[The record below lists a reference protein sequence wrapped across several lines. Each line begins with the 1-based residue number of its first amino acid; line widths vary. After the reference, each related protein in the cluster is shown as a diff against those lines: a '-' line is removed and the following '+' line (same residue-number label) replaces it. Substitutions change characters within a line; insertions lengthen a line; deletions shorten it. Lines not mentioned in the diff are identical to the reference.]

1 MIGFVL
7 SIFIGLLL
15 GLLGAGGSVLTVP
28 IFVYIVGMTPAMA
41 SYASLF
47 VVGSTALL
55 GAISY
60 GKEKLIHID
69 IAIQFFIGSFLGVA
83 VARKWILPGIPEVLV
98 ETQSLSLSKDHL
110 IMLLFSILMMFAAQ
124 SMIRKKVNGQINGN
138 IELSA
143 KSERKWIALFVKSFL
158 VGMTTGFV
166 GAGGGFLIVPSLI
179 LFAGLTMK
187 ETVGTS
193 LLIIGMNSL
202 SGFFVSWFSGVQQPR
217 PDLGY
222 LLPFTMIAAV
232 GLWLGKRISKSI
244 PEHQLK
250 MIFGFF
256 VLCLGLVIFVQQV
269 RSLYS
274 H

>member
-1 MIGFVL
+1 MIGLFL

-15 GLLGAGGSVLTVP
+15 GLLGAGGSILTVP
-28 IFVYIVGMTPAMA
+28 LFVYIVGMTPTMA

-47 VVGSTALL
+47 VVGTTALL

-69 IAIQFFIGSFLGVA
+69 IAIQFFAGSFLGVT
-83 VARKWILPGIPEVLV
+83 VARKWILPAVPQILID
-98 ETQSLSLSKDHL
+98 TQTLSLTKDHV
-110 IMLLFSILMMFAAQ
+110 IMLFFSILMMLAAR
-124 SMIRKKVNGQINGN
+124 SMMRKKNRSENQKSSEESFDKKGKR
-138 IELSA
+138 LS
-143 KSERKWIALFVKSFL
+143 FFMKSFF
-158 VGMTTGFV
+158 VGITTGFV
-166 GAGGGFLIVPSLI
+166 GAGGGFLIVPALV
-179 LFAGLTMK
+179 LFAGLSMK

-202 SGFFVSWFSGVQQPR
+202 SGFLVSWFSVSQQSR

-222 LLPFTMIAAV
+222 LLQFTTIAAL
-232 GLWLGKRISKSI
+232 GLWLGKKLSKAI

-250 MIFGFF
+250 MIFGIF
-256 VLCLGLVIFVQQV
+256 VFCLGLVIFVQQV